1 MKKIICMFLTLLLLV
16 CIVGCS
22 QAKDSDNHVVQDY
35 SEEYEVSPYGSEEA
49 LDTLGD
55 LKISMSTEKDLDLKH
70 LSFLIENTSD
80 KEYQYSP
87 DYFEIEAE
95 QSGTW
100 YQLKQLDDPSKSNE
114 KDCFIKPN
122 ERLTLEIDV
131 KSFYGELPA
140 GHYRLIKQFAFF
152 ESERDWDYDTY
163 NLSCEFTICLF
174 CFLIFGI
181 LMQSEIFQ
189 DQLWNFS
196 TAYFTSSRYEVA
208 SEDKN
213 EIRNRRTAT

>member
-122 ERLTLEIDV
+122 ERLTFILRIYDKV
-131 KSFYGELPA
+131 KILYFISMKKN
-140 GHYRLIKQFAFF
+140 RL
-152 ESERDWDYDTY
+152 
-163 NLSCEFTICLF
+163 
-174 CFLIFGI
+174 
-181 LMQSEIFQ
+181 
-189 DQLWNFS
+189 
-196 TAYFTSSRYEVA
+196 
-208 SEDKN
+208 
-213 EIRNRRTAT
+213 